1 MANNTWQNIRRFSLL
16 FKPFMHPTGHVTH
29 QASMV
34 GAELSKTA
42 PAAYSEELPFG
53 ENLGKREKNSE

>member
-1 MANNTWQNIRRFSLL
+1 MANNTWQDTRRVSLL

-29 QASMV
+29 WTSMV

-42 PAAYSEELPFG
+42 PAAFSEVHFLG
-53 ENLGKREKNSE
+53 ESGQKREKV